1 VGQQTNR
8 EARLWRL
15 LPSGHCDE
23 CLHPEARCLPLGSAC
38 FNVCEPLELHS
49 LRPGVCPRARLCN
62 GTRWFGFGG
71 KDVAVCRSAGGSA
84 GQQCFE
90 TVTRQVADVSVCENR
105 RLRKSGWE
113 ASVSR

>member
-23 CLHPEARCLPLGSAC
+23 CLHPEARCVPLGSAC

-62 GTRWFGFGG
+62 GRWWFGFGG
-71 KDVAVCRSAGGSA
+71 KVVAVCRFGRRQRRAA
-84 GQQCFE
+84 MLE
-90 TVTRQVADVSVCENR
+90 TVTRQVGDVSVFENR
-105 RLRKSGWE
+105 RSRKSGCE